1 MYFFLSMS
9 SFLLE
14 INIYLIIYL
23 SIMIGKLRIVTKSFT
38 LTNTINFYLKYD
50 LR

>member
-14 INIYLIIYL
+14 INIYLSIYL
-23 SIMIGKLRIVTKSFT
+23 SIYENQGEYTK
-38 LTNTINFYLKYD
+38 NTHCEKKCI
-50 LR
+50 